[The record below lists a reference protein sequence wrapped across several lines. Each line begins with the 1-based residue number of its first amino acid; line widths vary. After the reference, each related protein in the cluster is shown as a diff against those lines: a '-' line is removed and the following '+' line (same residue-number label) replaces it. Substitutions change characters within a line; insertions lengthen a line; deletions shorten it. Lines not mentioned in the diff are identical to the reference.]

1 MSASTER
8 GRRHG
13 IALLIAVVICA
24 VVGVCVLAL
33 WRGSMGAARA
43 ATLESSISRAES
55 LADSALVRAAEST
68 ASGAW
73 RSLEL
78 PGQMMVAGSDTRAG
92 SRWRADVGR
101 VGWGTLALRGVA
113 DMHSGARGVMSHVE
127 RRSVVPLNAPFP
139 MPESPLIGAL
149 AWSIDAA
156 ATINLPLAVGAE
168 AICRPSGAVI
178 AAARH
183 PFPMAVDSLRLPL
196 IDPDTVRD
204 SLVGAFRLT
213 GGRITRALRITG
225 MLVVDTEVVVAADLR
240 VTGVLVVRGSVHP
253 AGGRLDVTGAVVSGD
268 VNGGPSGL
276 GAGDRVRYDACAI
289 RRAVAR
295 VTSPGPT
302 RTWTT
307 MTVF

>member
-1 MSASTER
+1 MSDSIDRT
-8 GRRHG
+8 GRRG

-43 ATLESSISRAES
+43 ATLESSIARAE
-55 LADSALVRAAEST
+55 AIGDSALVRATVAMDG
-68 ASGAW
+68 GAW

-78 PGQMMVAGSDTRAG
+78 PGQMLVAGSGIRAG
-92 SRWRADVGR
+92 ARWRADVGR
-101 VGWGTLALRGVA
+101 VGWGTLVLRGVG
-113 DMHSGARGVMSHVE
+113 DTRSGARDVMSHAE
-127 RRSVVPLNAPFP
+127 RRSVVPLRAPLA
-139 MPESPLIGAL
+139 MPESALTGAL
-149 AWSIDAA
+149 AWSVDAA
-156 ATINLPLAVGAE
+156 ATIDLPLAIGAE
-168 AICRPSGAVI
+168 AICRPASAVI
-178 AAARH
+178 VASRH

-196 IDPDTVRD
+196 IDPDTLRD

-213 GGRITRALRITG
+213 HGRIRSPLRFTG
-225 MLVVDTEVVVAADLR
+225 MVVVDTEVMVEADLR

-268 VNGGPSGL
+268 ANGGPSGL

-307 MTVF
+307 LTVF